1 MTPNRTPIAI
11 IRDHVEGWRRDM
23 RWSRETVAQQI
34 VEAHERLG
42 LDHLTGIRFEP
53 PTTDAFER
61 MRVNADKIFR
71 WLDDATK
78 DRNLLTVNFLWS
90 ILAAMPMD
98 RRVAL
103 ASALLAPVDLMA
115 HEEATIGVDMAS
127 GPDQT
132 AVVVMHFRDVLASS
146 SEAQVAMASM
156 LDRIDPGEPEAA
168 RAKLSR
174 TAAAVQR
181 AITLMNRLLRR
192 KPGVKP

>member
-1 MTPNRTPIAI
+1 MSATRTPIALV
-11 IRDHVEGWRRDM
+11 RDHVEAWRRDM

-34 VEAHERLG
+34 VEAHERRG

-78 DRNLLTVNFLWS
+78 DRNLLTMNFLWS

-98 RRVAL
+98 RRMAL
-103 ASALLAPVDLMA
+103 ASALLAPVDLTV
-115 HEEATIGVDMAS
+115 HEEASFGVDLAG
-127 GPDQT
+127 GPDK
-132 AVVVMHFRDVLASS
+132 AVVMHFREVLASS

-174 TAAAVQR
+174 TATAVQR
-181 AITLMNRLLRR
+181 AIALMNRLLRR
-192 KPGVKP
+192 KPGARP

>member
-1 MTPNRTPIAI
+1 MLPSRTPIALV
-11 IRDHVEGWRRDM
+11 RDHVEAWRRDN

-34 VEAHERLG
+34 VETHERLG
-42 LDHLTGIRFEP
+42 LDHLTGIHFEP
-53 PTTDAFER
+53 PTRDAFER

-78 DRNLLTVNFLWS
+78 DRNLLTVNFLWA

-115 HEEATIGVDMAS
+115 HEEATIIGVDMAG
-127 GPDQT
+127 GPDRT
-132 AVVVMHFRDVLASS
+132 AAVVMHFRDVLASA

-168 RAKLSR
+168 KVKLSR
-174 TAAAVQR
+174 TATAVQR
-181 AITLMNRLLRR
+181 AISLMNRLLRR
-192 KPGVKP
+192 PGKAA